1 MTFVPMVPVAV
12 IVLLVV
18 AYAVL
23 LWLGARWIRHGGA
36 APGAWRRWWRR
47 GALAALVPVI
57 LAGPSVELKEKV
69 PVSSI
74 EVYLVVDRTGSM
86 AAQDWDGGKGTRLDG
101 VRADLTAIRDA
112 YAAAR
117 FSVIALDST
126 AARELPLTSDVE
138 ALTTWIANLTPEIS
152 SRSSGSSVDRALPLV
167 TQILSDAKEHRP
179 GGSRILYVLS
189 DGESTEDGATP
200 GTINPSWSTVAGYIQ
215 GGAVLGYGTKEGGT
229 MRQNTGTGAT
239 DAPLIQDP
247 SGKDAVSVP
256 DTQALSAL
264 ASALGVTYIQRTGT
278 NDEPTSKFTDLNVE
292 GKTTEEDRTRRSS
305 RYVVWPLGVVAAGL
319 LIWEVASLGR
329 ADVAARRLVSRSS
342 LTPTQTGGRR

>member
-1 MTFVPMVPVAV
+1 M
-12 IVLLVV
+12 
-18 AYAVL
+18 
-23 LWLGARWIRHGGA
+23 
-36 APGAWRRWWRR
+36 
-47 GALAALVPVI
+47 
-57 LAGPSVELKEKV
+57 
-69 PVSSI
+69 
-74 EVYLVVDRTGSM
+74 
-86 AAQDWDGGKGTRLDG
+86 
-101 VRADLTAIRDA
+101 
-112 YAAAR
+112 
-117 FSVIALDST
+117 
-126 AARELPLTSDVE
+126 
-138 ALTTWIANLTPEIS
+138 
-152 SRSSGSSVDRALPLV
+152 DRALPLV

-278 NDEPTSKFTDLNVE
+278 NDEPTSKFTDLSVE

-319 LIWEVASLGR
+319 LIWEVARLGR